1 MAHNY
6 TNAKVDLTSTDE
18 TTFYT
23 APSNGQSIVKS
34 ILVSEDAGATPTLT
48 ITLTDAESSPA
59 TFSLFKTKT
68 STANGTAEFLTSPL
82 VLKSSEILKVTA
94 SAANQLHVV
103 ASILEI
109 T

>member
-1 MAHNY
+1 MAHVY
-6 TNAKVDLTSTDE
+6 TNAKADLTSTDA
-18 TTFYT
+18 TSFYT

-34 ILVSEDAGATPTLT
+34 ILVSEDAGSTPTLT
-48 ITLTDAESSPA
+48 ITLTDNESSKS
-59 TFSLFKTKT
+59 TFSLFKTKA

-82 VLKSSEILKVTA
+82 ILKSSEVLKVTA
-94 SAANQLHVV
+94 SAANQLHVI

>member
-1 MAHNY
+1 MAHTY
-6 TNAKVDLTSTDE
+6 TNAKLDLTSTNE
-18 TTFYT
+18 TTLYT
-23 APSNGQSIVKS
+23 AGSSTVAIVKS

-48 ITLTDAESSPA
+48 ITLTDSSDA
-59 TFSLFKTKT
+59 VFSLYKTKA

-82 VLKSSEILKVTA
+82 VLKASEVLKVTA
-94 SAANQLHVV
+94 SAGNQLHVV

>member
-6 TNAKVDLTSTDE
+6 TNAKVDLISTDE

-23 APSNGQSIVKS
+23 APSDGQSIVKS

-48 ITLTDAESSPA
+48 ITLTDNESSKS
-59 TFSLFKTKT
+59 TFSLFKTKAL
-68 STANGTAEFLTSPL
+68 TANGTLEFLPSPL
-82 VLKSSEILKVTA
+82 VLKSGEEIKVTA
-94 SAANQLHVV
+94 SAANQLHIV

>member
-1 MAHNY
+1 MANSFI
-6 TNAKVDLTSTDE
+6 NAKADLT
-18 TTFYT
+18 TTNLTTLYT
-23 APSNGQSIVKS
+23 VPSFKTSVIKS
-34 ILVSEDAGATPTLT
+34 ILVSEDAGSGANITVTLV
-48 ITLTDAESSPA
+48 DASSNI
-59 TFSLFKTKT
+59 FSLFKTKA